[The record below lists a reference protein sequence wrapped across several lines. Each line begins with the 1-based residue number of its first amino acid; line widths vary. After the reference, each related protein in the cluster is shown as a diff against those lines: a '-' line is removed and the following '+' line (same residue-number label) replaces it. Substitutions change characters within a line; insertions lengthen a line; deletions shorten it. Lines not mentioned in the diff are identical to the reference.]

1 MGKHF
6 KGAGDLG
13 DAESTAAARHS
24 LPDEDAADEKLFS
37 GGVPAGGFPAT
48 GDPWEDDDAGN
59 PWEDDAGVVG
69 FQSMATPGGAH
80 RRTQAAD
87 AYGRL
92 DPYDIK
98 GRRAKTGRGPAHRAP
113 VAQDEADLADAR
125 DPKRRRARIISTV
138 LLIVGIVLLLA
149 AGGMFLHD
157 QYQYH
162 KQDEINEKLAT
173 YAKVDDAGENP
184 PEVDWAALKAVNP
197 DVVGWVQIPG
207 TVINY
212 PVYQGDTNDTYLRTD
227 AEGNYS
233 VGGQIF
239 LDAENTAPGMVDA
252 QSIIYGHHLY
262 NGSMFR
268 AVAGMEE
275 QGMLDS
281 VETVWYVTETATYK
295 LRPLFTYKTDGDDEN
310 VRIFS
315 FGSDEEFRSYL
326 QGLLAKASSKTEG
339 AAEAVSSASNV
350 LSLCTC
356 SYTGNETGRVILVCA
371 PEQSSASSDAADE
384 GAADEAALSQ
394 DEAADQQE

>member
-1 MGKHF
+1 MGRHF
-6 KGAGDLG
+6 KQAGEPSSAPAQKTARRARVRD
-13 DAESTAAARHS
+13 DA
-24 LPDEDAADEKLFS
+24 AADERLFS
-37 GGVPAGGFPAT
+37 AQAPEPQRIPEAGA
-48 GDPWEDDDAGN
+48 
-59 PWEDDAGVVG
+59 VG

-80 RRTQAAD
+80 NAVHSQAVG
-87 AYGRL
+87 AYSQA
-92 DPYDIK
+92 DPYDVK
-98 GRRAKTGRGPAHRAP
+98 GRREKRARKAAR
-113 VAQDEADLADAR
+113 AQADAGADGGSPQ
-125 DPKRRRARIISTV
+125 DPKKRRARIISTV

-162 KQDEINEKLAT
+162 KQDEINEKLAA
-173 YAKVDDAGENP
+173 YAKVDDTGENP
-184 PEVDWAALKAVNP
+184 PEVDWAALKAVNA

-212 PVYQGDTNDTYLRTD
+212 PVYQGATNDTYLRTD

-239 LDAENTAPGMVDA
+239 LDSENTAPGMVDA

-268 AVAGMEE
+268 AVAGMED

-281 VETVWYVTETATYK
+281 VKTVWYVTETATYK
-295 LRPLFTYKTDGDDEN
+295 LRPLFTYKTSGDDEN
-310 VRIFS
+310 VRVFS
-315 FGSDEEFRSYL
+315 FSSDDAFRSYL
-326 QGLLAKASSKTEG
+326 QGLLAKASSKTSD
-339 AAEAVSSASNV
+339 AASAISSATNV

-371 PEQSSASSDAADE
+371 PESSTGTTSDASAGNDGASDEEAPATEAD
-384 GAADEAALSQ
+384 AAE
-394 DEAADQQE
+394 QEE